1 MPLEDAAQQ
10 RSQLQDQR
18 RKVDFDSYDI
28 TVDELVRR
36 VARGRIEIAPAYQR
50 QFRWDEAR
58 QSRLIE
64 SLFLGIPVPPLF
76 ATNVDEDEATRWEV
90 VDGLQRLLT
99 LVNYLGDD
107 EARRVARLYGPPL
120 RLTGLDI
127 LKSLDGDTADD
138 LPADLRDGLYD
149 RPMKVIVLNDKSD
162 LQVRFDL
169 FERLNTGGIRLTPH
183 EVRESVFMGAFVD
196 LLSELSGLPSFGQV
210 VRLPKARMLDGT
222 PQDFVLRFFAFL
234 ERYHRFDHSVQDFLT
249 DFCRDAAAD
258 PQIERRRN
266 KFRATSAFLADT
278 FPDGLKNRSGITPVN
293 LYEGISVGAALALDI
308 DPSIRPPRDIS
319 WVKSEALRTYT
330 TGATNDRSRVTGRI
344 EFCRDR
350 FLTSDD

>member
-1 MPLEDAAQQ
+1 MPPEDAAQQ

-76 ATNVDEDEATRWEV
+76 FATSVDEVEATRWED

-99 LVNYLGDD
+99 LVNYLGDG
-107 EARRVARLYGPPL
+107 EARHVARLYGPPL
-120 RLTGLDI
+120 RLTGLEI
-127 LKSLDGDTADD
+127 LKSLDGDAADD

-169 FERLNTGGIRLTPH
+169 FERLNTGGI
-183 EVRESVFMGAFVD
+183 
-196 LLSELSGLPSFGQV
+196 
-210 VRLPKARMLDGT
+210 
-222 PQDFVLRFFAFL
+222 
-234 ERYHRFDHSVQDFLT
+234 
-249 DFCRDAAAD
+249 
-258 PQIERRRN
+258 
-266 KFRATSAFLADT
+266 
-278 FPDGLKNRSGITPVN
+278 
-293 LYEGISVGAALALDI
+293 
-308 DPSIRPPRDIS
+308 
-319 WVKSEALRTYT
+319 
-330 TGATNDRSRVTGRI
+330 
-344 EFCRDR
+344 
-350 FLTSDD
+350 